1 MISEVRGLWGPGAGV
16 MDSCE
21 LPCLGAWEPSWA
33 AAQERHVSLM
43 PPPFVFWNRISRVRS
58 QAGLELTVYL
68 RRPALGLRW
77 MLPYAVTYFERWH
90 VLESITP
97 LSLPPTKGISIN
109 ARGICSE
116 FHAPFGFLRLRSQV
130 VDPSP
135 TPLVLLFIYSD
146 WEKQVREAIKCIKN
160 ASLTKHQRMS
170 ITATILSVLI
180 KWLLRSLIRSKAN
193 RAFHRAAQKISPP
206 SKQALKWRENE
217 LLGVN
222 RFLWSILWKIEYWI
236 QLLKYWKYKFFVFMR
251 PLE

>member
-1 MISEVRGLWGPGAGV
+1 MISEVRGLWGPEAGV

-43 PPPFVFWNRISRVRS
+43 PPPFCFLKQDLACS

-109 ARGICSE
+109 AGGICSE
-116 FHAPFGFLRLRSQV
+116 FHAPFGFLRLRRQSRLLTPPPPLWFSYSFTAIGKNKFGK
-130 VDPSP
+130 PS
-135 TPLVLLFIYSD
+135 
-146 WEKQVREAIKCIKN
+146 N
-160 ASLTKHQRMS
+160 A
-170 ITATILSVLI
+170 
-180 KWLLRSLIRSKAN
+180 
-193 RAFHRAAQKISPP
+193 
-206 SKQALKWRENE
+206 
-217 LLGVN
+217 
-222 RFLWSILWKIEYWI
+222 
-236 QLLKYWKYKFFVFMR
+236 
-251 PLE
+251 